1 VTLTP
6 SNVIRRYHFD
16 VASGALPAQPTTDTL
31 KGEQTQAV
39 LPRASDVALLHWH
52 LVGERSVQ
60 HEGGDQ
66 RSARVPQHDGVA
78 VAGADDSASAEER
91 CDKIDGSSGSGN
103 SSIYESNVG
112 VLKQPEIYLTT
123 MSEASPPPSRIEALK
138 SWFATQDLDNWLSY
152 STVKLVTMRDRYL
165 GILHHAFQTAIF
177 IYIIVFVIIIQKGYM
192 AYDQPSGSVQY
203 TARRCTQGDFCPP
216 IALSNLSYCSEAQ
229 SEGANRIDG
238 CRLLDEFESV
248 FGLDSQA
255 FYAVTRVTDT
265 LQVRNASCPD
275 KLYRAD
281 GETCAAFWSAVS
293 PQFLA
298 DNGNSSAADNWAWT
312 GGVGNPVTYY
322 IPQIEN
328 MSLKLE
334 HNINA
339 LGFLEARP
347 DSDTLQGVN
356 KDMEGKLKY
365 LTSDSTGR
373 ILDFIGLLK
382 LDRDLPPEE
391 NVFFTLGE
399 LLDAAGVQD
408 GLETREGSTSLRYDG
423 VVLILVITYS
433 NSYPAFV
440 ATDSIRYDIKV
451 FRVRG
456 SQFKYE
462 FAVPLPNGARI
473 KRNTHGVRMLFLQ
486 KGQLGRFSFQ
496 VLLVQ
501 LVSALALLKVATT
514 IVDLIA
520 VQLLPHKA
528 YYKDLKYQISRDF
541 SDLRAEERR
550 NSEGKAADDA
560 DDDVEA
566 GKKPKSANDDPDDSK
581 RDLGGGVVAKTID
594 PNEVADGDEDGTE
607 MIQKKKQKK
616 KDKKEKSEEEES
628 ES

>member
-1 VTLTP
+1 MS
-6 SNVIRRYHFD
+6 SN
-16 VASGALPAQPTTDTL
+16 AGAGAPAA
-31 KGEQTQAV
+31 GGMAARTQAV
-39 LPRASDVALLHWH
+39 KTW
-52 LVGERSVQ
+52 
-60 HEGGDQ
+60 
-66 RSARVPQHDGVA
+66 
-78 VAGADDSASAEER
+78 
-91 CDKIDGSSGSGN
+91 ISG
-103 SSIYESNVG
+103 
-112 VLKQPEIYLTT
+112 
-123 MSEASPPPSRIEALK
+123 
-138 SWFATQDLDNWLSY
+138 QDLDNWLSY

-165 GILHHAFQTAIF
+165 GILHHAFQIAIF
-177 IYIIVFVIIIQKGYM
+177 IYIIVFVIIVQKGYM

-203 TARRCTQGDFCPP
+203 TTRRCTQGDFCPP
-216 IALSNLSYCSEAQ
+216 IALADLPYCSQAKT
-229 SEGANRIDG
+229 EGVNPIDG

-265 LQVRNASCPD
+265 LQLRNASCPD
-275 KLYRAD
+275 RLYRTD
-281 GETCAAFWSAVS
+281 GSTCPSFWTTVS
-293 PQFLA
+293 SEFLA
-298 DNGNSSAADNWAWT
+298 SNVNTSGADADAIRAHWDWT
-312 GGVGNPVTYY
+312 GGTNNPVTYY

-334 HNINA
+334 HNIGA

-382 LDRDLPPEE
+382 LDRELPPSE
-391 NVFFTLGE
+391 NVFFTVGE
-399 LLDAAGVQD
+399 LLDAAGVGE
-408 GLETREGSTSLRYDG
+408 GLDAQHEDAAVGSTLRYDG
-423 VVLILVITYS
+423 VVLILVITYT
-433 NSYPAFV
+433 NTYPAFV
-440 ATDSIRYDIKV
+440 ATDSIRYEIKV

-456 SQFKYE
+456 SEFKYE
-462 FAVPLPNGARI
+462 FAVPLTNGARI
-473 KRNTHGVRMLFLQ
+473 KRNTHGVRILFLQ

-550 NSEGKAADDA
+550 NSQEANNKDGVDDLEAGKKAAAGSSAADDP
-560 DDDVEA
+560 DQDSKRNLSDDVEA
-566 GKKPKSANDDPDDSK
+566 KAINPND
-581 RDLGGGVVAKTID
+581 
-594 PNEVADGDEDGTE
+594 VADGDEDGTE
-607 MIQKKKQKK
+607 MITKKSDKKKKK
-616 KDKKEKSEEEES
+616 SKKEESEEEENKDSEEEES
-628 ES
+628 

>member
-1 VTLTP
+1 
-6 SNVIRRYHFD
+6 
-16 VASGALPAQPTTDTL
+16 
-31 KGEQTQAV
+31 
-39 LPRASDVALLHWH
+39 
-52 LVGERSVQ
+52 
-60 HEGGDQ
+60 
-66 RSARVPQHDGVA
+66 
-78 VAGADDSASAEER
+78 
-91 CDKIDGSSGSGN
+91 
-103 SSIYESNVG
+103 
-112 VLKQPEIYLTT
+112 
-123 MSEASPPPSRIEALK
+123 
-138 SWFATQDLDNWLSY
+138 
-152 STVKLVTMRDRYL
+152 MRDRYL

-216 IALSNLSYCSEAQ
+216 IALANLSYCSEAHE
-229 SEGANRIDG
+229 EGANKIDG

-248 FGLDSQA
+248 LGLDSQA

-265 LQVRNASCPD
+265 LQLRNASCPD
-275 KLYRAD
+275 QLYRVD
-281 GETCAAFWSAVS
+281 GETCPAFWSSVS
-293 PQFLA
+293 TQFLT
-298 DNGNSSAADNWAWT
+298 DNANATGDAAAAIRASWAWT
-312 GGVGNPVTYY
+312 GGLKNPVTYY

-356 KDMEGKLKY
+356 RDMEGKLKY

-382 LDRDLPPEE
+382 LDRELPPEE

-408 GLETREGSTSLRYDG
+408 GLETRDSEEGSTSLRYDG

-433 NSYPAFV
+433 NTYPSFI
-440 ATDSIRYDIKV
+440 ATDTIRYEIKV

-456 SQFKYE
+456 AEFKYE
-462 FAVPLPNGARI
+462 FAVPLSNGARI

-528 YYKDLKYQISRDF
+528 YYKDLKYQVSRDF

-550 NSEGKAADDA
+550 NSAGLEEGEGKQP
-560 DDDVEA
+560 EA
-566 GKKPKSANDDPDDSK
+566 KKEQQPDGQKKEATLADDPDDSK
-581 RDLGGGVVAKTID
+581 RNLGGGLQATAINPD
-594 PNEVADGDEDGTE
+594 DVADGDEDGTE
-607 MIQKKKQKK
+607 MITKKQKK
-616 KDKKEKSEEEES
+616 QKKDKKGKKEESEDEEEEES
-628 ES
+628 EES